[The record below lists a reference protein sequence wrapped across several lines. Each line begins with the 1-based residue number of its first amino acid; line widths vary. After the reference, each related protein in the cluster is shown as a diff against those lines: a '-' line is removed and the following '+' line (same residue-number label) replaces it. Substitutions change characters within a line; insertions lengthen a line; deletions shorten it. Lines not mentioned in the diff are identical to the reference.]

1 MNMPTAAMCYAPEFQ
16 VRIKDQAV
24 PAALRASI
32 TSVNY
37 QTGLEGADRVE
48 LSIANENLRWLD
60 HPLLKLDN
68 TLALSMGYAPGPL
81 RQQFVGE
88 IVALSPTFPASG
100 SPMITVSA
108 QDLRHRLQRG
118 NKVRWFAISAEC
130 LGNIP
135 IPDVDVASMVA
146 AENLLLPIVDPIGAA
161 LSVVIG
167 GVEAAVAFGKGDP
180 DAKQKLIRRQGG
192 ESDYDFLRRLCTEN
206 GWEMVMDHQGPL
218 GGRRLHFLSLI
229 DSSLKEPVT
238 LRYGQSLIDFTPR
251 ISNVGQVAQV
261 AVSFW
266 VSALDLEFTVAAG
279 WDWDRSALTLD
290 IIPGYGAPELSAR
303 KGAKL
308 DGVMVLNE
316 SLTSKTAPRV
326 LVSKLLAKLN
336 NRLTGSGRCVG
347 DPRIQS
353 GTLMRLEGV
362 GKQFGGLY
370 RVTAATH
377 SIDSGGYQTSF
388 ELRKEVWF
396 GSIPL
401 LEQGAVTIEPF
412 GQSLHI
418 GGAA

>member
-1 MNMPTAAMCYAPEFQ
+1 MSTPAAAMCYAPEFQ
-16 VRIKDQAV
+16 IRINNQAV

-32 TSVNY
+32 TSASY

-68 TLALSMGYAPGPL
+68 KLVLSMGYAPGPL

-100 SPMITVSA
+100 SPMITLSA
-108 QDLRHRLQRG
+108 QDLRHRMQRG

-130 LGNIP
+130 LGNFP
-135 IPDVDVASMVA
+135 IPDTAVASMVS
-146 AENLLLPIVDPIGAA
+146 AENFMVPILDPVGAA

-167 GVEAAVAFGKGDP
+167 GAAVFVARGDP
-180 DAKQKLIRRQGG
+180 DARQKMIRRQGG
-192 ESDYDFLRRLCTEN
+192 ESDYDFLRRLCAEN

-229 DSSLKEPVT
+229 DSSLTQPVT

-251 ISNVGQVAQV
+251 ISNVGQVARV

-290 IIPGYGAPELSAR
+290 IIPGYGAPELAVG
-303 KGAKL
+303 KDANKNP
-308 DGVMVLNE
+308 VTVLNE
-316 SLTSKTAPRV
+316 PLSSETAPRV

-347 DPRIQS
+347 DPRIQA
-353 GTLMRLEGV
+353 GLLMRLEGV

-370 RVTAATH
+370 RVTSATH
-377 SIDSGGYQTSF
+377 SIDGGGYQTSF

-412 GQSLHI
+412 GQSLRI
-418 GGAA
+418 GGTV

>member
-1 MNMPTAAMCYAPEFQ
+1 MSMPNAAMRYAPEFQ
-16 VRIKDQAV
+16 VRINDQMV

-32 TSVNY
+32 TSVSY

-48 LSIANENLRWLD
+48 LSVANENLRWLD
-60 HPLLKLDN
+60 HPMLKLDN
-68 TLALSMGYAPGPL
+68 KLALSMGYAPGPL

-100 SPMITVSA
+100 SPMLTVSA
-108 QDLRHRLQRG
+108 QDLRHRMQRG
-118 NKVRWFAISAEC
+118 NKVRWFAIAAEC
-130 LGNIP
+130 LGNFP
-135 IPDVDVASMVA
+135 IPDTAVASMVS
-146 AENLLLPIVDPIGAA
+146 AENLMVPIMDPIGAA
-161 LSVVIG
+161 LSILIG
-167 GVEAAVAFGKGDP
+167 GVQVAAAFGDP
-180 DAKQKLIRRQGG
+180 DARQKMIRRQGG
-192 ESDYDFLRRLCTEN
+192 ESDYDFLRRLCAEN

-229 DSSLKEPVT
+229 DSSLTQPVT

-251 ISNVGQVAQV
+251 ISNVGQVGRV

-290 IIPGYGAPELSAR
+290 ITSGYGVPELAAG
-303 KGAKL
+303 KDANKNP
-308 DGVMVLNE
+308 VMVLNE
-316 SLTSKTAPRV
+316 PLSSNTAPRV
-326 LVSKLLAKLN
+326 LLSKLLAKLN

-347 DPRIQS
+347 DPRIQA
-353 GTLMRLEGV
+353 GILMRLEGV

-377 SIDSGGYQTSF
+377 TIDGGGYHTSF

-396 GSIPL
+396 GSVPL
-401 LEQGAVTIEPF
+401 LEQGAVAIEPF
-412 GQSLHI
+412 GQSIRI
-418 GGAA
+418 GA

>member
-1 MNMPTAAMCYAPEFQ
+1 MSTPTAAMRYAPEFQ
-16 VRIKDQAV
+16 VWINEESV
-24 PAALRASI
+24 PAALRAST
-32 TSVNY
+32 TSVSY

-68 TLALSMGYAPGPL
+68 TLALSMGYAPDPL

-88 IVALSPTFPASG
+88 IVALSPTFPAGG
-100 SPMITVSA
+100 SPMMTVSA
-108 QDLRHRLQRG
+108 QDLRHRMQRG
-118 NKVRWFAISAEC
+118 NKVRWFAIPIEC
-130 LGNIP
+130 LGNFP
-135 IPDVDVASMVA
+135 IPDVAVASMVSG
-146 AENLLLPIVDPIGAA
+146 ENLMEPIVDPIGAA
-161 LSVVIG
+161 LSVIIG
-167 GVEAAVAFGKGDP
+167 GAEAAATFAFGSP
-180 DAKQKLIRRQGG
+180 DAQQKMIRRQGG
-192 ESDYDFLRRLCTEN
+192 ESDYDFLRRLCAEN

-229 DSSLKEPVT
+229 DSSLTPPVT

-290 IIPGYGAPELSAR
+290 IIPGYGAPELAVG
-303 KGAKL
+303 KDANKNPI
-308 DGVMVLNE
+308 MVLNE
-316 SLTSKTAPRV
+316 PLSSKTAPRV

-347 DPRIQS
+347 DPRIQAS
-353 GTLMRLEGV
+353 TVVRLEGV

-370 RVTAATH
+370 RVTSATH
-377 SIDSGGYQTSF
+377 SIDGGGYQTSF

-412 GQSLHI
+412 GQHI
-418 GGAA
+418 RIGA

>member
-1 MNMPTAAMCYAPEFQ
+1 MSTPTAAMCYAPEFQ
-16 VRIKDQAV
+16 IRINNQAV

-32 TSVNY
+32 TSASY

-68 TLALSMGYAPGPL
+68 KLVLSMGYAPGPL

-88 IVALSPTFPASG
+88 IVALAPTFPASG

-108 QDLRHRLQRG
+108 QDLRHRMQRG
-118 NKVRWFAISAEC
+118 NKVRWFAISADC
-130 LGNIP
+130 LGNFP
-135 IPDVDVASMVA
+135 IPDTAVASMVS
-146 AENLLLPIVDPIGAA
+146 AENLMVPIMDPIGAA

-167 GVEAAVAFGKGDP
+167 GAAVFVARGDP
-180 DAKQKLIRRQGG
+180 DARQKMIRRQGG
-192 ESDYDFLRRLCTEN
+192 ESDYDFLRRLCAEN

-229 DSSLKEPVT
+229 DSSLTQPVT

-251 ISNVGQVAQV
+251 ISNVGQVARV

-290 IIPGYGAPELSAR
+290 IIPGYGAPELAVG
-303 KGAKL
+303 KDANKNP
-308 DGVMVLNE
+308 VTVLNE
-316 SLTSKTAPRV
+316 PLSSETAPRV

-347 DPRIQS
+347 DPRIQA

-370 RVTAATH
+370 RVTSATH
-377 SIDSGGYQTSF
+377 SIDGGGYQTSF

-396 GSIPL
+396 GSVPL

-412 GQSLHI
+412 GQRLRI
-418 GGAA
+418 GGTV

>member
-1 MNMPTAAMCYAPEFQ
+1 MSTPTAAMCYAPEFQ
-16 VRIKDQAV
+16 IRINNQAV

-32 TSVNY
+32 TSASY

-68 TLALSMGYAPGPL
+68 KLVLSMGYAPGPL

-88 IVALSPTFPASG
+88 IVALAPTFPASG

-108 QDLRHRLQRG
+108 QDLRHRMQRG
-118 NKVRWFAISAEC
+118 NKVRWFAISADS
-130 LGNIP
+130 LGNFP
-135 IPDVDVASMVA
+135 IPDTAVASMVS
-146 AENLLLPIVDPIGAA
+146 AENLMVPIMDPVGAA

-167 GVEAAVAFGKGDP
+167 GAAVFVARGDP
-180 DAKQKLIRRQGG
+180 DARQKMIRRQGG
-192 ESDYDFLRRLCTEN
+192 ESDYDFLRRLCAEN

-229 DSSLKEPVT
+229 DSSLTQPVT

-251 ISNVGQVAQV
+251 ISDVGQVARV

-290 IIPGYGAPELSAR
+290 IIPGYGAPELAVG
-303 KGAKL
+303 KDANKNP
-308 DGVMVLNE
+308 VTVLNE
-316 SLTSKTAPRV
+316 PLSSETAPRV

-347 DPRIQS
+347 DPRIQAGS
-353 GTLMRLEGV
+353 LMRLEGV

-370 RVTAATH
+370 RVTSATH
-377 SIDSGGYQTSF
+377 SIDGGGYQTSF

-396 GSIPL
+396 GSVPL

-412 GQSLHI
+412 GQSLRI
-418 GGAA
+418 GGTV

>member
-1 MNMPTAAMCYAPEFQ
+1 MNMPTAAMRYAPEFQ
-16 VRIKDQAV
+16 VRINGQTV

-32 TSVNY
+32 TSTSY

-100 SPMITVSA
+100 SPMITVTA
-108 QDLRHRLQRG
+108 QDLRHRMQRG

-130 LGNIP
+130 LGNFP
-135 IPDVDVASMVA
+135 IPDTAVASMVTT
-146 AENLLLPIVDPIGAA
+146 ENMMVPILDPIGAA
-161 LSVVIG
+161 LSILTG
-167 GVEAAVAFGKGDP
+167 GAEVFIARGDP
-180 DAKQKLIRRQGG
+180 DARQKMIRRQGG
-192 ESDYDFLRRLCTEN
+192 ESDYDFLRRICVEN
-206 GWEMVMDHQGPL
+206 GWEMVMDNQGPL

-229 DSSLKEPVT
+229 DSSLKKPVT

-251 ISNVGQVAQV
+251 ISNVGQVARV

-266 VSALDLEFTVAAG
+266 VSSLNLEFTVTAG
-279 WDWDRSALTLD
+279 WDWDRSALMLE
-290 IIPGYGAPELSAR
+290 IVPGYGAPELAVG
-303 KGAKL
+303 KDANKNP
-308 DGVMVLNE
+308 VMVLNE
-316 SLTSKTAPRV
+316 SLTNKTAPRV

-336 NRLTGSGRCVG
+336 NRLTGNGRCVG
-347 DPRIQS
+347 DPRIQA

-362 GKQFGGLY
+362 GEQFGGLY
-370 RVTAATH
+370 RVTSATH
-377 SIDSGGYQTSF
+377 TIDGGGYQTNF

-412 GQSLHI
+412 GQNMRI
-418 GGAA
+418 GV

>member
-1 MNMPTAAMCYAPEFQ
+1 MSMPNAAMLYAPEFQ
-16 VRIKDQAV
+16 VHINDQPV

-32 TSVNY
+32 TSASY

-68 TLALSMGYAPGPL
+68 KLVLNMGYAPDPL

-108 QDLRHRLQRG
+108 QDLRHRMQRG
-118 NKVRWFAISAEC
+118 NKVRWFAIAAEC
-130 LGNIP
+130 LGNFP
-135 IPDVDVASMVA
+135 IPDAGVAAMVS
-146 AENLLLPIVDPIGAA
+146 AENLMVPILDPIGAA

-167 GVEAAVAFGKGDP
+167 QIEAAVTFEFGSP
-180 DAKQKLIRRQGG
+180 DAQQKSIRRQGG
-192 ESDYDFLRRLCTEN
+192 ESDYDFLRKICAEN
-206 GWEMVMDHQGPL
+206 GWEMVVDHQGPL
-218 GGRRLHFLSLI
+218 GGRRLHFMSLI
-229 DSSLKEPVT
+229 DSSLKQPLM

-251 ISNVGQVAQV
+251 ISNVGQVARV

-290 IIPGYGAPELSAR
+290 IIPGYGTPDLSAGTNAN
-303 KGAKL
+303 KNP
-308 DGVMVLNE
+308 VIVLTE
-316 SLTSKTAPRV
+316 PLTSNTAPRV

-347 DPRIQS
+347 DPRIQA
-353 GTLMRLEGV
+353 GELMRLEGV

-370 RVTAATH
+370 RVTSATH
-377 SIDSGGYQTSF
+377 TIDGGGYQTSF

-401 LEQGAVTIEPF
+401 LEQGAETIQPF
-412 GQSLHI
+412 GQNLRI
-418 GGAA
+418 GGSV

>member
-1 MNMPTAAMCYAPEFQ
+1 MSTPTAAMCYAPEFQ
-16 VRIKDQAV
+16 IRINNQAV

-32 TSVNY
+32 TSASY

-68 TLALSMGYAPGPL
+68 KLVLSMGYAPDPL

-88 IVALSPTFPASG
+88 IVALAPTFPASG
-100 SPMITVSA
+100 SPMITLSA
-108 QDLRHRLQRG
+108 QDLRHRMQRG
-118 NKVRWFAISAEC
+118 NKVRWFAISADC
-130 LGNIP
+130 LGNFP
-135 IPDVDVASMVA
+135 IPDTAVASMVS
-146 AENLLLPIVDPIGAA
+146 AENLMVPIMDPVGAA

-167 GVEAAVAFGKGDP
+167 GAAVFVARGDP
-180 DAKQKLIRRQGG
+180 DARQKMIRRQGG
-192 ESDYDFLRRLCTEN
+192 ESDYDFLRRLCAEN

-229 DSSLKEPVT
+229 DSSFTQPVT
-238 LRYGQSLIDFTPR
+238 LRYGHSLINFTPR
-251 ISNVGQVAQV
+251 ISNVGQVARV

-290 IIPGYGAPELSAR
+290 IIPGYGAPELAVG
-303 KGAKL
+303 KDANKNP
-308 DGVMVLNE
+308 VTVLNE
-316 SLTSKTAPRV
+316 PLSSETAPRV

-347 DPRIQS
+347 DPRIQA
-353 GTLMRLEGV
+353 GLLMRLEGV

-370 RVTAATH
+370 RVTSATH
-377 SIDSGGYQTSF
+377 SIDGGGYQTSF

-396 GSIPL
+396 GSVPL

-412 GQSLHI
+412 GQSLRI
-418 GGAA
+418 GGTV

>member
-1 MNMPTAAMCYAPEFQ
+1 MNIPTAAMRYAPEFQ
-16 VRIKDQAV
+16 VRINGQVV

-32 TSVNY
+32 MSVSY

-60 HPLLKLDN
+60 HALLKLD
-68 TLALSMGYAPGPL
+68 TPFALSMGYAPDPL

-88 IVALSPTFPASG
+88 IVALSPTFPSSG
-100 SPMITVSA
+100 SPVLTVSA
-108 QDLRHRLQRG
+108 QDLRHRMQQG

-130 LGNIP
+130 LGNFP
-135 IPDVDVASMVA
+135 IPDTAVAAMVS
-146 AENLLLPIVDPIGAA
+146 AENLLQPIMDPIGAA
-161 LSVVIG
+161 LSVIIG
-167 GVEAAVAFGKGDP
+167 GAEAAATFGSP
-180 DAKQKLIRRQGG
+180 DAQQKLIRRQGG
-192 ESDYDFLRRLCTEN
+192 ESDYDFLRRLCAEN

-229 DSSLKEPVT
+229 DSSLTQPVT
-238 LRYGQSLIDFTPR
+238 LRYGQSLIEFTPR
-251 ISNVGQVAQV
+251 ISNVGQVAKV

-266 VSALDLEFTVAAG
+266 VSGLDMEFTVAAG

-290 IIPGYGAPELSAR
+290 IIPGYGAPELAVG
-303 KGAKL
+303 KDANKNPI
-308 DGVMVLNE
+308 MVLNE
-316 SLTSKTAPRV
+316 PLSSKTAPRV

-347 DPRIQS
+347 DPRIQA
-353 GTLMRLEGV
+353 GTLIRLEGV

-370 RVTAATH
+370 RVTSATH
-377 SIDSGGYQTSF
+377 SIDGGGYQTSF

-412 GQSLHI
+412 GQQIRI
-418 GGAA
+418 GA

>member
-1 MNMPTAAMCYAPEFQ
+1 MSTPTAAMCYAPEFQ
-16 VRIKDQAV
+16 IRINNQAV

-32 TSVNY
+32 TSASY

-68 TLALSMGYAPGPL
+68 KLVLSIGYAPGPL

-88 IVALSPTFPASG
+88 IVALAPTFPASG

-108 QDLRHRLQRG
+108 QDLRHRMQRG
-118 NKVRWFAISAEC
+118 NKVRWFAISADS
-130 LGNIP
+130 LGNFP
-135 IPDVDVASMVA
+135 IPDTAVASMVS
-146 AENLLLPIVDPIGAA
+146 AENLMVPIMYPIGAA

-167 GVEAAVAFGKGDP
+167 GAAVFVARGDP
-180 DAKQKLIRRQGG
+180 DARQKMIRRQGG
-192 ESDYDFLRRLCTEN
+192 ESDYDFLRRLCAEN

-229 DSSLKEPVT
+229 DSSLTQPVT

-251 ISNVGQVAQV
+251 ISDVGQVARV

-290 IIPGYGAPELSAR
+290 IIPGYGAPELAVG
-303 KGAKL
+303 KDANKNP
-308 DGVMVLNE
+308 VTVLNE
-316 SLTSKTAPRV
+316 PLSSETAPRV

-347 DPRIQS
+347 DPRIQAGS
-353 GTLMRLEGV
+353 LMRLEGV

-370 RVTAATH
+370 RVTSATH
-377 SIDSGGYQTSF
+377 SIDGGGYQTSF

-396 GSIPL
+396 GSVPL

-412 GQSLHI
+412 GQSLRI
-418 GGAA
+418 GGTV

>member
-1 MNMPTAAMCYAPEFQ
+1 MSTPTAAMCYAPEFQ
-16 VRIKDQAV
+16 IRINNQAV

-32 TSVNY
+32 TSASY

-68 TLALSMGYAPGPL
+68 KLVLSMGYAPGPL

-108 QDLRHRLQRG
+108 QDLRHRMQRG
-118 NKVRWFAISAEC
+118 NKVRWFAISADC
-130 LGNIP
+130 LGNFP
-135 IPDVDVASMVA
+135 IPDTAVASMVS
-146 AENLLLPIVDPIGAA
+146 AENLMVPIMDPVGAA

-167 GVEAAVAFGKGDP
+167 GAAVFVARGDP
-180 DAKQKLIRRQGG
+180 DARQKMIRRQGG
-192 ESDYDFLRRLCTEN
+192 ESDYDFLRRLCAEN

-229 DSSLKEPVT
+229 DSSFTQPVT

-251 ISNVGQVAQV
+251 ISNVGQVARV

-290 IIPGYGAPELSAR
+290 IVPGYGAPELAVG
-303 KGAKL
+303 KDANKNP
-308 DGVMVLNE
+308 VTVLNE
-316 SLTSKTAPRV
+316 PLSSETAPRV

-347 DPRIQS
+347 DPRIQA

-370 RVTAATH
+370 RVTSATH
-377 SIDSGGYQTSF
+377 SIDGGGYQTSF

-412 GQSLHI
+412 GQSLRI
-418 GGAA
+418 GGTV

>member
-1 MNMPTAAMCYAPEFQ
+1 MSTPTAAMCYAPEFQ
-16 VRIKDQAV
+16 IRINNQAV

-32 TSVNY
+32 TSASY

-68 TLALSMGYAPGPL
+68 KLVLSMGYAPGPL

-108 QDLRHRLQRG
+108 QDLRHRMQRG

-130 LGNIP
+130 LGNFP
-135 IPDVDVASMVA
+135 IPDTAVASMVS
-146 AENLLLPIVDPIGAA
+146 AENLMVPIMDPIGAA

-167 GVEAAVAFGKGDP
+167 GAAVFVARGDP
-180 DAKQKLIRRQGG
+180 DARQKMIRRQGG
-192 ESDYDFLRRLCTEN
+192 ESDYDFLRRLCAEN

-229 DSSLKEPVT
+229 DSSFTQPVT

-251 ISNVGQVAQV
+251 ISNVGQVARV

-290 IIPGYGAPELSAR
+290 IVPGYGAPELAVG
-303 KGAKL
+303 KDANKNP
-308 DGVMVLNE
+308 VTVLNE
-316 SLTSKTAPRV
+316 PLSSETAPRV

-347 DPRIQS
+347 DPRIQA

-370 RVTAATH
+370 RVTSATH
-377 SIDSGGYQTSF
+377 SIDGGGYQTSF

-412 GQSLHI
+412 GQSLRI
-418 GGAA
+418 GGTV